1 MVYNWIDAKAY
12 KMDCFLFFDRWILD
26 FIFQNIEDSDY
37 VGDMAK
43 ALYNYPYVKEF
54 IRKKAPE
61 VSGFMDAI

>member
-43 ALYNYPYVKEF
+43 A
-54 IRKKAPE
+54 
-61 VSGFMDAI
+61 